1 MRKIVYPLFY
11 ITAVF
16 TLFSCKKSFL
26 EVIPLGEQV
35 AVTTHD
41 YDQLMNDPAFYIDRY
56 AGGWQDPELMGDEV
70 AVEAPFINQYSKWSM
85 LLFQWQAV
93 IYKDGDMPPFAL
105 SHFLSELYTL
115 NKIIN
120 EVMNSQD
127 GTDADK
133 ARILAEAKAT
143 RAWTYFQL
151 VNYYAKPYAAATAG
165 TDPGFPIITKAD
177 VNGGPY
183 ARGTVQET
191 YDFIIKD
198 FTDAI
203 TSLPVKAVIQTRMS
217 KPAAEGLLGKVY
229 LFMGRNADALQM
241 FNAAFTDLAANS
253 SVRLY
258 DYNQEFAAGGVFQ
271 PIDPTYGPQGPGK
284 NYNDLT
290 EAVVSKIFPNTSY
303 NGNGLCNDGLVLTP
317 ATQALFRAGD
327 LRLLLYTNKNP
338 DGSPNAGGRLR
349 KYGVQYS
356 RYGLQLSELYLLRAE
371 AEARANDLA
380 GAKTDLE
387 VLRSHRMPAA
397 DATVPAATAGNQ
409 NALIKFV
416 IDERIREF
424 ALEGYRWFDMRR
436 LSVDPL
442 FAGMVFTHV
451 QYNADGTTTEYHMDQ
466 PNRLTLRLPP
476 NIINGNTGMENN
488 P

>member
-11 ITAVF
+11 ITTVF
-16 TLFSCKKSFL
+16 SLFSCKKSFL
-26 EVIPLGEQV
+26 EVIPQGNQV
-35 AVTTHD
+35 AVTTND
-41 YDQLMNDPAFYIDRY
+41 YDQLMNDPSFYHDSY

-70 AVEAPFINQYSKWSM
+70 AVEAPLIEQNSPWSM

-93 IYKDGDMPPFAL
+93 IYKDGDTPPFAL
-105 SHFLSELYTL
+105 RNFLTELYTL

-120 EVMNSQD
+120 EVMTSTD
-127 GTDADK
+127 GSDADK
-133 ARILAEAKAT
+133 TRILAEAKAT
-143 RAWTYFQL
+143 RAWTYFQM
-151 VNYYAKPYAAATAG
+151 VNYYAKPYAAATAA
-165 TDPGFPIITKAD
+165 TDLGFPIITQAD
-177 VNGGPY
+177 VTGGPY
-183 ARGTVQET
+183 TRGTVQET

-198 FTDAI
+198 FTEAI
-203 TSLPVKAVIQTRMS
+203 PNLPVKPAIQTRMS

-229 LFMGRNADALQM
+229 LFMGRNADALPL
-241 FNAAFTDLAANS
+241 FNTAFTDLASNTT
-253 SVRLY
+253 VKLY
-258 DYNQEFAAGGVFQ
+258 DYNVEFAPGGVFL

-290 EAVVSKIFPNTSY
+290 EAVVSKIFPNTEY
-303 NGNGLCNDGLVLTP
+303 TGNGLCNDGLVLTP
-317 ATQALFRAGD
+317 ATQALYGASD
-327 LRLLLYTNKNP
+327 LRLQLYTNKNP
-338 DGSPNAGGRLR
+338 DGSPNPGGRLR

-356 RYGLQLSELYLLRAE
+356 RYGLQISELYLLRAE

-380 GAKTDLE
+380 GAKADLE

-397 DATVPAATAGNQ
+397 DAAVPGATAGNQ

-416 IDERIREF
+416 MDERIREF

-442 FAGMVFTHV
+442 FAGMKFTHV
-451 QYNADGTTTEYHMDQ
+451 QYNADGSTTIFNMDQ

-476 NIINGNTGMENN
+476 NIINGNKGMENN